1 MKRIIAAFALLSFTC
16 ATWGQAPPRPQTL
29 PEPPPPVSGPV
40 IKIKQGQVQGFVK
53 DDVNVFRGLP
63 FAAAP
68 VGELR
73 WREPKAPAKWSGVR
87 AANAYGGVCNQ
98 QEDCLFL
105 NVTRP
110 VSADEKSKLPV
121 LMWIHGGAFAVGSG
135 AADGTAFAK
144 QGVILVGINYRLGR
158 AGWFAHPALTRENP
172 KGLLGNYGLMDQIAA
187 LEWIQ
192 DNIERFGGDRKNVT
206 IAGGS
211 AGAISVNYLMLAKE

>member
-1 MKRIIAAFALLSFTC
+1 M
-16 ATWGQAPPRPQTL
+16 
-29 PEPPPPVSGPV
+29 
-40 IKIKQGQVQGFVK
+40 K

-73 WREPKAPAKWSGVR
+73 WREPQAPAKWDGVR
-87 AANAYGGVCNQ
+87 PANAYGGVCNQ

-110 VSADEKSKLPV
+110 ARATEKSKLPV

-158 AGWFAHPALTRENP
+158 AGWFAHTALTRESQ
-172 KGLLGNYGLMDQIAA
+172 KTL
-187 LEWIQ
+187 
-192 DNIERFGGDRKNVT
+192 
-206 IAGGS
+206 S
-211 AGAISVNYLMLAKE
+211 ANTD